1 MKIEDLG
8 NTNPSK
14 SAMPGY
20 NYKRRKKQNSE
31 KKQTK
36 AALYNKYHLTI
47 MRRTKRGK
55 DRKWKAALYN
65 NEQQKNMP
73 PEKQKLVSEELPET
87 RRRLSRTDNDLIID
101 ASFSSN

>member
-65 NEQQKNMP
+65 NEQQ
-73 PEKQKLVSEELPET
+73 QKYAARKTKTSVGRAARNPKKAEPH
-87 RRRLSRTDNDLIID
+87 RQ
-101 ASFSSN
+101 